1 MFNVHD
7 IYLQVIDD
15 INNSLTLSVARLP
28 NE

>member
-7 IYLQVIDD
+7 IYLQVICD
-15 INNSLTLSVARLP
+15 IYNSLTLSVARLQ